1 MRAEADRL
9 PGSVVS
15 WIVSRSGT
23 RDRSVLQQEDVLE
36 IKGKA
41 AIVTGASSDEGI
53 GSECAKILASR
64 GCNVVVNYATS
75 KVGAERVVAA
85 CKAAGADAIAAQ
97 GDVSKDADCKRLVQA
112 AVDRWGRLDV
122 LINNAA
128 TTRPIPHRRMDL
140 LDGDEFMRVYSV
152 NLIGNYQMCRAAAPH
167 LKASGDAAIVNI
179 SSVGA
184 MRAGGSSMAYTAS
197 KGALNNLTLSMAR
210 ALAPEVRVNA
220 ICPGGLLGNW
230 TKKILTEK
238 QYEERVER
246 AKTEFPLQRPIWPVD
261 VARAAMFLVQDA
273 IVMTGE
279 CIRMDCGQ
287 HLGETSNR
295 T

>member
-1 MRAEADRL
+1 M
-9 PGSVVS
+9 
-15 WIVSRSGT
+15 
-23 RDRSVLQQEDVLE
+23 E

-41 AIVTGASSDEGI
+41 AIVTGSSSDDGI

-75 KVGAERVVAA
+75 KAGGEKIAEA
-85 CKAAGADAIAAQ
+85 CRAAGADAILVQ

-112 AVDRWGRLDV
+112 CLDKWGRLDV
-122 LINNAA
+122 LVNNAA
-128 TTRPIPHRRMDL
+128 TTKPIPHRRMDL
-140 LDGDEFMRVYSV
+140 LDAAEFQRVFGV
-152 NLIGNYQMCRAAAPH
+152 NVIGTYQMTRAAGPH

-179 SSVGA
+179 SSVGG

-197 KGALNNLTLSMAR
+197 KAAINNLTLSTAR

-220 ICPGGLLGNW
+220 LCPGGMLGAW
-230 TKKILTEK
+230 TRKILTEK
-238 QYEERVER
+238 QYQERIER
-246 AKTEFPLQRPIWPVD
+246 SKTEFPLHRGIWPKD
-261 VARAAMFLVQDA
+261 VAVAALFLVEGA
-273 IVMTGE
+273 TTMTGE

-287 HLGETSNR
+287 HLGETSNK

>member
-1 MRAEADRL
+1 MDIR
-9 PGSVVS
+9 
-15 WIVSRSGT
+15 
-23 RDRSVLQQEDVLE
+23 
-36 IKGKA
+36 GKA

-53 GSECAKILASR
+53 GSECAKALASR
-64 GCNVVVNYATS
+64 GCNVVVNYATN
-75 KVGAERVVAA
+75 KAGGEKVVAA
-85 CKAAGADAIAAQ
+85 CKAAGADAIAVQ
-97 GDVSKDADCKRLVQA
+97 GDIAKDVDCRRLVEA
-112 AVDRWGRLDV
+112 ALDKWRRIDV

-140 LDGDEFMRVYSV
+140 LDAAEFQRVFAV
-152 NLIGNYQMCRAAAPH
+152 NLIGNYQMTKAAAPH
-167 LKASGDAAIVNI
+167 LKTSGDAAVVNI

-197 KGALNNLTLSMAR
+197 KAAVNNLTLAMAR

-220 ICPGGLLGNW
+220 LCPGGMLGAW
-230 TKKILTEK
+230 TRKILTEQ
-238 QYEERVER
+238 QYQERVAR
-246 AKTEFPLQRPIWPVD
+246 AKAEFPLRRGIWPAD
-261 VARAAMFLVQDA
+261 VAVAALFLIEGA
-273 IVMTGE
+273 TTMTGE

>member
-1 MRAEADRL
+1 LD
-9 PGSVVS
+9 
-15 WIVSRSGT
+15 
-23 RDRSVLQQEDVLE
+23 

-64 GCNVVVNYATS
+64 GCNVIVNYATNRDGGE
-75 KVGAERVVAA
+75 KIVAA
-85 CKAAGADAIAAQ
+85 CKAAGAQAIAVQ
-97 GDVSKDADCKRLVQA
+97 GDVSKDEDCKRLVQA
-112 AVDRWGRLDV
+112 ALDAWGRLDV

-128 TTRPIPHRRMDL
+128 TTKPIPHRRMDL
-140 LDGDEFMRVYSV
+140 LDAAEFQRVLGV
-152 NLIGNYQMCRAAAPH
+152 NVIGTYQMTRAAAPH
-167 LKASGDAAIVNI
+167 LKKSGDAAIVNI

-197 KGALNNLTLSMAR
+197 KAAINNLTLSTAR

-220 ICPGGLLGNW
+220 LCPGGMLGAW
-230 TKKILTEK
+230 TRKILTEK
-238 QYEERVER
+238 QYQERVAR
-246 AKTEFPLQRPIWPVD
+246 AKTEFPLQRGIWPAD
-261 VARAAMFLVQDA
+261 VAVAALFLIEGA
-273 IVMTGE
+273 TTMTGE

-287 HLGETSNR
+287 HLGETSNK